1 MRELVVDAG
10 SFEITTMTV
19 ETVLLV
25 VSRRKFPFQSFY
37 KSLNHQ
43 CSWYAIIK
51 ETFHC
56 LTTALLYNA
65 EFNLRVNDKVNRFL
79 KLRGHLIQEVLIA
92 ILITCFL
99 SFYNFIFYIFCNQR
113 VRKLKNCSFA
123 NGFNLMNSRVIKKIL
138 LLNQR
143 VRDAVTCVAHIYKK
157 VTRSFAPYCQAK
169 MDKVNRNLCISSILK
184 KCRGKFECLIYE
196 MLFIQ
201 EKKPKLNTQ
210 SDSITAKLFST

>member
-1 MRELVVDAG
+1 M
-10 SFEITTMTV
+10 
-19 ETVLLV
+19 
-25 VSRRKFPFQSFY
+25 
-37 KSLNHQ
+37 
-43 CSWYAIIK
+43 IIK

-56 LTTALLYNA
+56 LTTALLYTA

-113 VRKLKNCSFA
+113 VRKLKNCYFA

-143 VRDAVTCVAHIYKK
+143 PRDAVTCVAHILQESNSELR
-157 VTRSFAPYCQAK
+157 T
-169 MDKVNRNLCISSILK
+169 LLSSQDGQSELQ
-184 KCRGKFECLIYE
+184 F
-196 MLFIQ
+196 MHF
-201 EKKPKLNTQ
+201 Q
-210 SDSITAKLFST
+210 SDMKKQK